1 MLNIEISRLW
11 LQARETTDERR
22 EEEGGR
28 EGSVKIWIRFG
39 VEFDWTVNNG
49 NPWGVEPTTS
59 VQ

>member
-1 MLNIEISRLW
+1 MRG
-11 LQARETTDERR
+11 ERKS
-22 EEEGGR
+22 EGGRDRGR
-28 EGSVKIWIRFG
+28 EGSVKISIRFG